1 MLMETVANWI
11 SENPYIAAGGL
22 IATFLGLLIA
32 IITPI
37 IQRKRKQLHY
47 TISTTSLVEEKI
59 SNIKNVEILF
69 SGEKIQ
75 KLSVTNVKI
84 WNGGNTLIDCNDIY
98 AGHELTLQAVGSNCL
113 ILGIDIV
120 KQSTDTIQC
129 QIDNSSESTKL
140 LFQTFEKKDYILLN
154 IYHTGDENTTF
165 KLLGKIKDGKILD
178 KTIDVD
184 EILSVL
190 MELTSV
196 SSISLSHKTLSIFAV
211 PMITTTILKKIYSKR
226 RRKQK

>member
-1 MLMETVANWI
+1 METIANWI
-11 SENPYIAAGGL
+11 SKNPYMAAGGL

-47 TISTTSLVEEKI
+47 TISTTPLVEEKI
-59 SNIKNVEILF
+59 SNIKNFEILF
-69 SGEKIQ
+69 LGEKIQ

-98 AGHELTLQAVGSNCL
+98 TGHELTLQADDNNCS

-129 QIDNSSESTKL
+129 QIDSCSEHAKL
-140 LFQTFEKKDYILLN
+140 IFQTFERKDYILLN
-154 IYHTGDENTTF
+154 IYHTGDDNTSF

-178 KTIDVD
+178 KTIDAN
-184 EILSVL
+184 EILSML
-190 MELTSV
+190 MNLTSI
-196 SSISLSHKTLSIFAV
+196 SSINVFSKTLSIFAV
-211 PMITTTILKKIYSKR
+211 PMLATSILREIYSSRNK
-226 RRKQK
+226 KQK